1 MKRLQRRIIMYAVAI
16 LLGLITSIFFP
27 QQNSQN
33 SKIAPT
39 VSPMIRSARELQPGF
54 YRVAKVIDGDTI
66 ELDTKQKVRYIGI
79 DTPETKHP
87 QKGVECF
94 GKEAYEKN
102 KELVEGKTVQLMKDV
117 SEVDKYGRLLR
128 YVYVMPP
135 EASMSATLFINQ
147 YLVQE
152 GYAHAATF
160 PPDVTYS
167 EQFRTLETEARSQN
181 KGLWGMCQQ

>member
-1 MKRLQRRIIMYAVAI
+1 MKRIQKRLITYAIII
-16 LLGLITSIFFP
+16 LFGLISSALFP
-27 QQNSQN
+27 QQNKPAPPS
-33 SKIAPT
+33 SKSPPT
-39 VSPMIRSARELQPGF
+39 VHPTPQLQPGF

-79 DTPETKHP
+79 DTPETKDPHR
-87 QKGVECF
+87 GVQCF

-102 KELVEGKTVQLMKDV
+102 KELVEGKVVQLMKDV
-117 SEVDKYGRLLR
+117 SETDKYGRLLR

-160 PPDVTYS
+160 PPDVAYS
-167 EQFRTLETEARSQN
+167 ENFRELENQARTLK
-181 KGLWGMCQQ
+181 KGLWSSCPS